1 MDIVFVLSHVP
12 NPRMNKRISL
22 IKAYKTMS
30 LVCWNRETVNL
41 WRMIHED
48 IECKE
53 VRIKAAY
60 KNPIHRMIPTCK
72 FALEAIKYLRKMN
85 PKCIYTENVDMLV
98 VCSLYTFFKKV
109 KPKIIYEIADLHTL
123 VIDES
128 NNIIKKLLKRV
139 IVFLEKRLCRKVSL
153 LVLTSEQFYDLYFK
167 NFFPKGKVLFMPN
180 MPTLYPFSS
189 YRPKKSGVF
198 TVGFIG
204 GVRYKEQMKM
214 LIRAA
219 KNCKIKVLF
228 AGGGFDDE
236 IESLCKFIQNIEY
249 YGKYDYDTEI
259 ASLYGKCDCVYSV
272 YNADL
277 NNVKVAL
284 PNKLYEAIYCGLPII
299 VAKNT
304 YLAELVESLGV
315 GVAVSHSDSGELKEV
330 LKRMS
335 EDEPY
340 YRTFVDAC
348 YAHKEE
354 INMDSYNKRLMD
366 RIKTIV

>member
-1 MDIVFVLSHVP
+1 MDIVVVLSHVP
-12 NPRMNKRISL
+12 NPRMNKRINL
-22 IKAYKTMS
+22 IKAYRTMS

-48 IECKE
+48 IESKE
-53 VRIKAAY
+53 VRIKATF
-60 KNPIHRMIPTCK
+60 KNPINRMIPTCI
-72 FALEAIKYLRKMN
+72 FALEAIKYLRRMN
-85 PKCIYTENVDMLV
+85 PKCIYTENVDMLA
-98 VCSLYTFFKKV
+98 VCSLYTFFKRER
-109 KPKIIYEIADLHTL
+109 PKIIYEIADLHTL

-128 NNIIKKLLKRV
+128 KNIIKKLLK
-139 IVFLEKRLCRKVSL
+139 IIIGILEKRLCKNVDL
-153 LVLTSEQFYDLYFK
+153 LILTSEKFYDLYFK
-167 NFFPKGKVLFMPN
+167 NFFPKEKTLFMPN
-180 MPTLYPFSS
+180 MPTLYQFSS

-214 LIRAA
+214 LIGAA
-219 KNCKIKVLF
+219 KRCKVNVLF

-236 IESLCKFIQNIEY
+236 IESICKTIPNIEY

-259 ASLYGKCDCVYSV
+259 ASLYEKCDCVYSV
-272 YNADL
+272 YNADM

-315 GVAVSHSDSGELKEV
+315 GVAVSHSESTELEEV

-335 EDEPY
+335 EDQSY
-340 YRTFVDAC
+340 YLTFVDAC
-348 YAHKEE
+348 YAHKAE
-354 INMDSYNKRLMD
+354 INIDSYNNRLMD
-366 RIKTIV
+366 RIKKLV